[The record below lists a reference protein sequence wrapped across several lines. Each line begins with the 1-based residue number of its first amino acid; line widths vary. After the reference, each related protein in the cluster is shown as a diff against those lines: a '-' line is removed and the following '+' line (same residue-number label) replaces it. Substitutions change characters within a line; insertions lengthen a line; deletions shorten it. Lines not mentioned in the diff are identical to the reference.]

1 MNRTHRIVSVFIV
14 LLAVQTIVSAQT
26 FSRTDYPLLGN
37 NHIVADLN
45 GDGIQDLAGVGLNS
59 ASVML
64 GSTGGAFRAKVDYP
78 AGATWRRTSRRW
90 PG

>member
-14 LLAVQTIVSAQT
+14 LLAVQIIVSAQT

-45 GDGIQDLAGVGLNS
+45 GDGIPRPG
-59 ASVML
+59 
-64 GSTGGAFRAKVDYP
+64 
-78 AGATWRRTSRRW
+78 RRW
-90 PG
+90 TELSLRHVRQCRRRFPREG